1 MVTDG
6 CIPAFI
12 PVCLSCSGLGTL
24 LLIRMRLEKK
34 MPVWLEIRFWGLLVN
49 VQRFRSLVLR
59 VWIWRGVWGED
70 VDSTYKMGR
79 QSFKLFA
86 KKRGEGIIFSNK
98 CCLFCRTIFSHVLRK
113 KPYFVHAGAS
123 NGRRY

>member
-12 PVCLSCSGLGTL
+12 PFCLSCSGLGTL
-24 LLIRMRLEKK
+24 LLIRMRLEKN
-34 MPVWLEIRFWGLLVN
+34 MPVWLEIRFVGFLVN
-49 VQRFRSLVLR
+49 AQRFRSLVLR
-59 VWIWRGVWGED
+59 VWVQEGVWGKD

-86 KKRGEGIIFSNK
+86 KSGVEGIIFSNE
-98 CCLFCRTIFSHVLRK
+98 CCLFCPTIFSHVLRK
-113 KPYFVHAGAS
+113 KPYFVHA
-123 NGRRY
+123 